1 MADPQRCREMGC
13 AGRRAV
19 ESGLNFE
26 SQAEALTDLVTG
38 LLKG

>member
-1 MADPQRCREMGC
+1 MGQ

-26 SQAEALTDLVTG
+26 SQAEALTGLVSR
-38 LLKG
+38 LLEG